1 MVKVA
6 QMTDDLLF
14 VYGTLRKGCPHPRA
28 LRLAA
33 EAAYVGA
40 ASASGHL
47 YRVADYPGFVPGSE
61 GLVRGDL
68 FRLVH
73 AQATLA
79 WLDDYEECASHF
91 PPPQEYRRE
100 RLTVDGPH
108 GEVEAW
114 TYVYALPVGNLEP
127 IDGGDF
133 LACAPKDGG

>member
-1 MVKVA
+1 
-6 QMTDDLLF
+6 MTDDLLF
-14 VYGTLRKGCPHPRA
+14 VYGTLRKGCPHSRA

-61 GLVRGDL
+61 GRVCGDL
-68 FRLVH
+68 FRLARPHV
-73 AQATLA
+73 TLA
-79 WLDDYEECASHF
+79 WLDEYEECAPHF
-91 PPPQEYRRE
+91 PAPHEYRRQ

-108 GEVEAW
+108 GGAEAW